1 MITTYTD
8 YINRF
13 ILNKGSNGVKS
24 PGEHHFVAAYLVPK
38 LFGINQLVPDYINP
52 DGTKG
57 IMGDIVY
64 FKNGNH
70 HLGIEVKFET
80 IRLTKSEFNSWIVN
94 EDTSQHPEIFIGIG
108 TSGII
113 ILSWHEFRK
122 AYISSVGIAIPQPI
136 NKGYGPRKAVNVL
149 FHQGEGKKG
158 YLPKGG
164 SESEAQKYESD
175 FLQLLR
181 NTVSC

>member
-80 IRLTKSEFNSWIVN
+80 ICLTKNEFNSWIVN

-113 ILSWHEFRK
+113 V
-122 AYISSVGIAIPQPI
+122 SV
-136 NKGYGPRKAVNVL
+136 K
-149 FHQGEGKKG
+149 
-158 YLPKGG
+158 
-164 SESEAQKYESD
+164 
-175 FLQLLR
+175 
-181 NTVSC
+181 